1 MLEHLPEDFFGED
14 LIRAHLESEV
24 GRGELRDRMNEVMKE
39 LQEKNPALAESIRGA
54 LSTAPSDDAR
64 YGFLSGAFY
73 ILALLDRK
81 FSSEDLGRVLRE

>member
-1 MLEHLPEDFFGED
+1 MFEHLPENFFSKG

-24 GRGELRDRMNEVMKE
+24 GRGELRNRMDEAMEE
-39 LQEKNPALAESIRGA
+39 LQQKNAALAESIKGA
-54 LSTAPSDDAR
+54 LRTAPSDDVR

-81 FSSEDLGRVLRE
+81 FSSEDLGRTLGE

>member
-1 MLEHLPEDFFGED
+1 MFEHLPDNFFSD
-14 LIRAHLESEV
+14 ALIKAHLQSEV
-24 GRGELRDRMNEVMKE
+24 GRGELRDRMNEMMKE
-39 LQEKNPALAESIRGA
+39 LQHKNRALAVSMRGA

-81 FSSEDLGRVLRE
+81 FSSEDLGRALGE

>member
-1 MLEHLPEDFFGED
+1 MLKYIPENFFSED

-24 GRGELRDRMNEVMKE
+24 GRGELRSTMNVMMKE
-39 LQEKNPALAESIRGA
+39 LQREIPFLAESIKGA

-73 ILALLDRK
+73 ILALLERK
-81 FSSEDLGRVLRE
+81 FSSESLGRALKE